1 MPQRPRSHRLEDE
14 SCRAFAAAIDPAFT
28 FYPRPQP
35 EYGIDGDVE
44 EFDDQGQATGLH
56 FFVQL
61 KGTDEQ
67 DLAKALAVSISQDT
81 ADYYRSVGLPVL
93 MVRYHAL
100 SRTLFTR
107 WFHQYDPYEGR
118 GGAKTLTFRW
128 QPEDAWKPA
137 EATAVAADAR
147 AFLDLRAA
155 SLQLPRPIH
164 LVTAG
169 AFGLAAAELSLA
181 VRATGRER
189 SDIVELRG
197 GPPEPGSALIEISDE
212 QIRVDLAKV
221 TGATLHFDH
230 RRTDVTPEQ
239 LAIDAM
245 ALVALAFERVGQD
258 DLASRLAATY
268 FVRSSL
274 AGELDTAFAL
284 AASMARAHR
293 VAEALELSER
303 LDDPDSE
310 ALEGTAVVFGFPAL
324 YKAMSL
330 SDAELRQHEEVLKR
344 RAKRRKKTHPVA
356 AARAYVNLASF
367 NRSRH
372 RWDTA
377 ASYYELAR
385 KLDPDYASRAHYWF
399 EYGSALWGTARY
411 TKGAEAYRRARELG
425 TSNPKAVALE
435 ADCLMFAGDYEAA
448 LELFET
454 FNASNPDD
462 DGEYRLKARAV
473 GAIVRRLG
481 IKRQERD
488 TYDALSAA
496 SDPDRATDSEWAQ
509 MALGQLARDALW
521 GSAWLNLGI
530 IDHRLGQPC
539 EGLDSFVA
547 STVLIPADLETWEK
561 AMFSAYSLGER
572 GVLSDL
578 VRVGT
583 RLAGD
588 ALIGSVLA
596 AADRPDSPVSRAQ
609 LSGVIDEILKAQ
621 PSAQPGF
628 TVRMLREDGSVE
640 EIPITDERA

>member
-1 MPQRPRSHRLEDE
+1 MPQRSRSHRLEDE
-14 SCRAFAAAIDPAFT
+14 SSRAFEAAIDPAFT
-28 FYPRPQP
+28 FHPRPQP

-44 EFDDQGQATGLH
+44 EFDDQGRATGLH

-67 DLAKALAVSISQDT
+67 DLAKALAVPIRQDT
-81 ADYYRSVGLPVL
+81 ADYYRSVDLPVL
-93 MVRYHAL
+93 MVYYHAP

-118 GGAKTLTFRW
+118 GGTKTLTFRW
-128 QPEDAWKPA
+128 QPEDVWEPA
-137 EATAVAADAR
+137 KATAVAADAR

-164 LVTAG
+164 LVTTG

-181 VRATGRER
+181 VRATVRER
-189 SDIVELRG
+189 SDVIELRG
-197 GPPEPGSALIEISDE
+197 GPPEPGSASIEIGEE

-221 TGATLHFDH
+221 TGATLHFDG
-230 RRTDVTPEQ
+230 RPVDVTPEQ

-245 ALVALAFERVGQD
+245 TLVALAFERVGQD

-268 FVRSSL
+268 FARSSL
-274 AGELDTAFAL
+274 ASELDAAFAL

-310 ALEGTAVVFGFPAL
+310 ALEGTALVFGFPAL

-330 SDAELRQHEEVLKR
+330 SEAERLQYEEVLKR

-356 AARAYVNLASF
+356 AARAYMNLASF

-385 KLDPDYASRAHYWF
+385 KLDPDYTSRAHYWF
-399 EYGSALWGTARY
+399 EYGGALWGTGRY
-411 TKGAEAYRRARELG
+411 TKGAEAYQRAGQLG
-425 TSNPKAVALE
+425 TSNPKAAALE

-473 GAIVRRLG
+473 GAIVRRLE

-488 TYDALSAA
+488 TTNVLRPAA
-496 SDPDRATDSEWAQ
+496 TGDPATDHAWAE
-509 MALGQLARDALW
+509 MSLRQLALDALW
-521 GSAWLNLGI
+521 GSAWLNLGLE
-530 IDHRLGQPC
+530 R
-539 EGLDSFVA
+539 
-547 STVLIPADLETWEK
+547 STA
-561 AMFSAYSLGER
+561 
-572 GVLSDL
+572 
-578 VRVGT
+578 
-583 RLAGD
+583 
-588 ALIGSVLA
+588 
-596 AADRPDSPVSRAQ
+596 
-609 LSGVIDEILKAQ
+609 
-621 PSAQPGF
+621 
-628 TVRMLREDGSVE
+628 
-640 EIPITDERA
+640 